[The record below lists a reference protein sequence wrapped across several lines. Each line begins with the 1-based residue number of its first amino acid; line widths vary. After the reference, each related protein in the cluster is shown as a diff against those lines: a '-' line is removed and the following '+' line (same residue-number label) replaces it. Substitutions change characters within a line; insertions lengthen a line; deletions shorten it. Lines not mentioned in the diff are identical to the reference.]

1 MWHLFRAV
9 LLLIP
14 TLIYDIC
21 AWVFRYSNHPE
32 KYPLDIRY
40 QKTRKLIRKVNK
52 ALKLDMHIE
61 GLENRPEE
69 ASCYFINHLAAV
81 DPLLLIEVME
91 KPTTLVAKIEIKKM
105 PLVGRIFS
113 GIDGLFLDRDDLKQQ
128 LKVMMKVQD
137 SLRERKC
144 NWAIYPEGTRNK
156 DPMNKLLEF
165 HHGTFR
171 AAMKAGVPIV
181 PVVCYGSF
189 RVLNTK
195 HTYKK
200 YPTYIKFL
208 PPIYPEE
215 YKDLKTQDV
224 AAIVQSRVQ
233 KELSFVAKP
242 LDHKRMSEL
251 NDKYY
256 RFNKVK

>member
-128 LKVMMKVQD
+128 LK
-137 SLRERKC
+137 
-144 NWAIYPEGTRNK
+144 I
-156 DPMNKLLEF
+156 
-165 HHGTFR
+165 
-171 AAMKAGVPIV
+171 
-181 PVVCYGSF
+181 
-189 RVLNTK
+189 LN
-195 HTYKK
+195 
-200 YPTYIKFL
+200 PNG
-208 PPIYPEE
+208 PP
-215 YKDLKTQDV
+215 
-224 AAIVQSRVQ
+224 
-233 KELSFVAKP
+233 
-242 LDHKRMSEL
+242 
-251 NDKYY
+251 
-256 RFNKVK
+256 